1 MRKKVSTLVVEWIEI
16 RVWNRRT
23 WLHQSVST
31 LVVEWI
37 EMVHLGGRTWRTW
50 VSTLVVEW
58 IEMLISKHSANS
70 CKSPPSWW
78 SGLK

>member
-1 MRKKVSTLVVEWIEI
+1 MYLSFVSTLVVEWIEI
-16 RVWNRRT
+16 RVWNRTT

-58 IEMLISKHSANS
+58 IEI
-70 CKSPPSWW
+70 
-78 SGLK
+78 

>member
-1 MRKKVSTLVVEWIEI
+1 MEWIEI

-58 IEMLISKHSANS
+58 IEIAAGIISACHGRVSTLVVE
-70 CKSPPSWW
+70 WIEI
-78 SGLK
+78 L